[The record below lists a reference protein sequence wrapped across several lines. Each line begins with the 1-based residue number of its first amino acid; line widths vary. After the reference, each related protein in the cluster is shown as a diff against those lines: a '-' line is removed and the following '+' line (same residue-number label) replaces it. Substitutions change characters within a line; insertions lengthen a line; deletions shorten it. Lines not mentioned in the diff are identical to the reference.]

1 MPVLVLLILF
11 FSIVK
16 IHMQQVMYKCFSLPG
31 TLGCL
36 KTVCIVLEMRQIS
49 SLLLVGSLQ
58 VSPEEVNAKAKISNP
73 PPKKKKVCGRK
84 KFDKATSFVKDDG
97 RD

>member
-16 IHMQQVMYKCFSLPG
+16 IHMQQVLYKCFSLPG

-36 KTVCIVLEMRQIS
+36 KTVSIVLEMRQIS

-58 VSPEEVNAKAKISNP
+58 VSPEEVNAKAKISTP
-73 PPKKKKVCGRK
+73 PPKKKR
-84 KFDKATSFVKDDG
+84 FVDEKN
-97 RD
+97 